1 MPFNPDEP
9 FEIVDQAEPAG
20 FDPDQPF
27 EIVDETQA
35 ATPPTVQQPVPVGST
50 NELQKAVSES
60 ATIGKMRQ
68 REEAGLVSALP
79 SASIAQPSK
88 EQYQPGTFRPKSL
101 LVQQA
106 DLYLGRPSAE
116 KFQKLEETNFNPE
129 VPIDLTPDEQK
140 LFVDYRVKQGR
151 RIASNV
157 LSIPAGIAVSRLPG
171 GQTLGGEI
179 IGGAAVELAR
189 QFISPDEFEVKEVVA
204 SAVPTLGLKTPMK
217 DVFETSRPGSSV
229 LKNLLKAETGVGQQ
243 SSRLAQIAKET
254 TVGGATGLAQ
264 GMVSSAGDKDFAQDS
279 FKQML
284 FGGALMPTF
293 SGISR
298 GIAAASRG
306 GWPTQREF
314 WAELNRP
321 YAQQLLQERA
331 QQVQR
336 ELGPGGGI
344 NPAMA
349 EELANA
355 LYSPDKMGKRPEDI
369 RNWTS
374 NVQRFLQDSL
384 ASGTRR
390 GLSGDALIQEVVGE
404 LQRVADIKS
413 VDPALVSKIV
423 YDAEDMMKSAKG
435 KVDLAFAER
444 NAELIAAARR
454 AEGDLQLESEYL
466 KKEIVDLS
474 NQRNALPAT
483 DQVERARIE
492 SEMAEKARQIK
503 DIEDGFDPSFGMGRA
518 ISQKEAGTFVGE
530 QGNRLLK
537 DFKKVQ
543 NEGYGKLSPELEA
556 ITVQVPTGRVDE
568 QGNEIVE
575 SFTVQ
580 DLRKK
585 RTEILDQIDFT
596 KPVQQAKFEKFQEL
610 EDIERKIQEGL
621 DQNPALRDA
630 LKAQNQSYREGIT
643 RFKGAY
649 INRFLRETG
658 EAGGGP
664 ESIVNLIG
672 PSGGTALELIKRLAG
687 NEWEG
692 VFKPVLSDFVYN
704 KLRKT
709 GQTPDQFLSLIAEA
723 RAAKGTGLSK
733 EVANEFFPQ
742 LTEIQNVAE
751 KYRSLIDRKATL
763 ESQRVQLDDK
773 MAELQSR
780 IDAGDKAA
788 RGLLNEVETKL
799 AANQKEIDRLNRPSP
814 DLGPEF
820 KEMDDRTR
828 QVVDAL
834 STIKEAV
841 KSKRPINLDDDQLKA
856 IMSNP
861 DARRFADD
869 LKLYVQEQA
878 KQGTDFQRLVRKS
891 IDTGNL
897 YGDASPEDI
906 VRFLTSPHGELKQ
919 RYVTDQFFDVIKN
932 NRPELL
938 GDVQNFIVGNILKES
953 VVPGKR
959 EVDIEKMRNLIADKY
974 NPLINSA
981 FGKTGVDQLNKIAD
995 QLSQVTKLDSMLS
1008 RKIIPAVTSAVAA
1021 VSGANFYGRT
1031 ALVNI
1036 LSASGIASAGKSLRS
1051 PEYLRI
1057 VSTPIDAL
1065 EKAQMDNF
1073 NRRWPKLL
1081 SLETD
1086 RYLMREED
1094 RKESEQV
1101 LRETQ
1106 RQMRRRD

>member
-9 FEIVDQAEPAG
+9 FEIIDQPQSNG
-20 FDPDQPF
+20 FDPEQPF
-27 EIVDETQA
+27 EVVDQTEVS
-35 ATPPTVQQPVPVGST
+35 ATPPVGSM
-50 NELQKAVSES
+50 EALKQAVDE
-60 ATIGKMRQ
+60 APTIGKMRQ
-68 REEAGLVSALP
+68 REEAGLVKALP
-79 SASIAQPSK
+79 SASVAQP
-88 EQYQPGTFRPKSL
+88 ELYTPGAFRPKSL

-140 LFVDYRVKQGR
+140 LFVDYRAKQTR

-171 GQTLGGEI
+171 GQTLGGEM

-204 SAVPTLGLKTPMK
+204 SAIPTLGLKTPLK

-243 SSRLAQIAKET
+243 SSRLAQIAKESA
-254 TVGGATGLAQ
+254 VGGATGLAQ
-264 GMVSSAGDKDFAQDS
+264 GMISSAGDKDFAQDS

-355 LYSPDKMGKRPEDI
+355 LYSPDKMGKRPEEI

-390 GLSGDALIQEVVGE
+390 GLSGDALIQEMVGE

-503 DIEDGFDPSFGMGRA
+503 DIEDGFDPSFGMGKA

-543 NEGYGKLSPELEA
+543 NEGYGKLAPELEK
-556 ITVQVPTGRVDE
+556 ISVQVPTGKFKD
-568 QGNEIVE
+568 GNEIIE
-575 SFTVQ
+575 IFTVE

-610 EDIERKIQEGL
+610 EDLERKIQEGL

-709 GQTPDQFLSLIAEA
+709 GQTPDQFLSLITEA
-723 RAAKGTGLSK
+723 KAAKGTGLSK

-742 LTEIQNVAE
+742 LTEIQNIAE
-751 KYRSLIDRKATL
+751 KHRSLVDRQTALK
-763 ESQRVQLDDK
+763 SQRTQLDNK
-773 MAELQSR
+773 MAELESR
-780 IDAGDKAA
+780 IDAGDESA
-788 RGLLNEVETKL
+788 RGLLKEVETKL
-799 AANQKEIDRLNRPSP
+799 AANKKEIDRLNRPSP

-856 IMSNP
+856 IMANP

-869 LKLYVQEQA
+869 LKLYVREQA
-878 KQGTDFQRLVRKS
+878 KQGTDFQQLVRKS

-1008 RKIIPAVTSAVAA
+1008 RKIIPAVTSAIAA

-1036 LSASGIASAGKSLRS
+1036 LSASGIASAGKALRS